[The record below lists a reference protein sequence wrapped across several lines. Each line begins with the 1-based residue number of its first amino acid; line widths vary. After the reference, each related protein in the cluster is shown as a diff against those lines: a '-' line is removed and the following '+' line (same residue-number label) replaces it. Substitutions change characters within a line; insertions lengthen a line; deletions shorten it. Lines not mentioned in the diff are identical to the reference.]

1 MTATPQ
7 LLTRQTQQAQMGM
20 RQIKEN
26 SMPTDVF
33 EHRGVLNLNGL
44 NAMGLYP
51 VPFNAV
57 VDLATA

>member
-1 MTATPQ
+1 
-7 LLTRQTQQAQMGM
+7 
-20 RQIKEN
+20 
-26 SMPTDVF
+26 MPTDVF